1 MEMFFILAVLKS
13 ISCMYEILQAVVTGG
28 NCIKGIQGSF
38 NVIFYNSMRIHNEL
52 KIKRLI

>member
-13 ISCMYEILQAVVTGG
+13 IFCMYEILQAVVTGG

>member
-1 MEMFFILAVLKS
+1 MFFILAVLKS
-13 ISCMYEILQAVVTGG
+13 ISCMYELLQAEVTGA
-28 NCIKGIQGSF
+28 NRVKGIQGSF